1 MEGNKNRDNKVLDSF
16 LFDRG
21 GKAKRYK
28 ITSTDLLVPILPIIH
43 SAVNF
48 VTVNFLS
55 AEERNRFIVA
65 RDRLSEAL

>member
-16 LFDRG
+16 LFDGG
-21 GKAKRYK
+21 GKTKRYK

-48 VTVNFLS
+48 AINFAVNFITVNFVS
-55 AEERNRFIVA
+55 ADDTQLA
-65 RDRLSEAL
+65 TPL

>member
-21 GKAKRYK
+21 GKTKRYK

-48 VTVNFLS
+48 VTVNFVS
-55 AEERNRFIVA
+55 ADDTQLTTPLRER
-65 RDRLSEAL
+65 